1 MSSTNLRKIK
11 GNIEKMAAEQQKMEK
26 EEKPKKKAAGKVKVS
41 LRMEGDVSG
50 VIDFIIISSLNTN
63 FHF

>member
-41 LRMEGDVSG
+41 LRMEGDVS
-50 VIDFIIISSLNTN
+50 
-63 FHF
+63 